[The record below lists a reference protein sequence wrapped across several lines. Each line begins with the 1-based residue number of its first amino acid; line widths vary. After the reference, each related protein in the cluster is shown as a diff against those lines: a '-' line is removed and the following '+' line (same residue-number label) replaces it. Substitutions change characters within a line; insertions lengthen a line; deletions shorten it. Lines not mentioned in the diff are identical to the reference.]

1 MEERAAL
8 RQKVQSSVEEC
19 AREILDD
26 VPLAMRT
33 IRTQLRKNGAI
44 EISIPQFRTLVF
56 INRRS
61 GASLSDAAEHMGL
74 TLPSMS
80 AMIDGLVSRNLVM
93 RRTDSQDRR
102 RMTLTLTERGR
113 TTLQKARESTLAYLS
128 ELLKSASAADRA
140 VLVKG
145 MQILKSIFAEQTV

>member
-1 MEERAAL
+1 VRASTL
-8 RQKVQSSVEEC
+8 QQKVQSSAEEC
-19 AREILDD
+19 AREILDN

-93 RRTDSQDRR
+93 RRTDPQDRR

-113 TTLQKARESTLAYLS
+113 TTLQKARESTLAYLN

-145 MQILKSIFAEQTV
+145 MQILKSIFAERTI

>member
-1 MEERAAL
+1 L

-102 RMTLTLTERGR
+102 RMTLTQLNVAVRHCKGLGNQPSP
-113 TTLQKARESTLAYLS
+113 TLAKSSKARLLLIVLLS
-128 ELLKSASAADRA
+128 
-140 VLVKG
+140 
-145 MQILKSIFAEQTV
+145 

>member
-1 MEERAAL
+1 MQERVVL
-8 RQKVQSSVEEC
+8 RENVQSSVEEC
-19 AREILDD
+19 AREVLDNI
-26 VPLAMRT
+26 PLAMRT
-33 IRTQLRKNGAI
+33 IRAQLRKGGAI

-61 GASLSDAAEHMGL
+61 GASLSDVAEHMGL

-80 AMIDGLVSRNLVM
+80 AMIDVLVSRNLVG
-93 RRTDSQDRR
+93 RRTAAQDRR

-113 TTLQKARESTLAYLS
+113 TTLQRARESTLTYLS
-128 ELLKSASAADRA
+128 ERVRTTPPADRA

-145 MQILKSIFAEQTV
+145 MHILKSIFAEGNL

>member
-1 MEERAAL
+1 MRENVA
-8 RQKVQSSVEEC
+8 SSVEEC

-33 IRTQLRKNGAI
+33 IRAQLRKNGAI

-61 GASLSDAAEHMGL
+61 GASLSDAADHLGL
-74 TLPSMS
+74 MLPSMS
-80 AMIDGLVSRNLVM
+80 AMVDGLVSRNLVN

-113 TTLQKARESTLAYLS
+113 TTLQRARESTLAYLGG
-128 ELLKSASAADRA
+128 LLQNMSAADRA

>member
-1 MEERAAL
+1 M
-8 RQKVQSSVEEC
+8 RQNVQSSSEEC

-33 IRTQLRKNGAI
+33 IRTQLRKSGAI

-61 GASLSDAAEHMGL
+61 GASLSDAAEHIGL

-80 AMIDGLVSRNLVM
+80 AMIDGLVSRNLVI

-113 TTLQKARESTLAYLS
+113 TTLQKARKATLTYLS
-128 ELLKSASAADRA
+128 ELLQSAPAADLA

-145 MQILKSIFAEQTV
+145 MQILKLIFAERAV